1 MFRLARDLHMTVGE
15 IERTMSP
22 GEFAEWIA
30 LWRIEAREDEEREM
44 ARRAQQ
50 GMEQRLKRGR

>member
-1 MFRLARDLHMTVGE
+1 MFRLARELHMTVGE
-15 IERTMSP
+15 LERTMSP

-44 ARRAQQ
+44 ARRAQA
-50 GMEQRLKRGR
+50 GMERRLKGR